1 MYGDNNQGEIDIS
14 SFRTKYFA
22 LFAEGF
28 ENRNTTWICATIH
41 YVNFLDFQLNYKK
54 LFCIGNTSK
63 YWCIQMT
70 KERKIVTQ
78 EFFLFPFFRFLT
90 TWYFVLRVCLFSRK
104 VREEG
109 ERKCRKRGKMD
120 FCVCWSEMTSKNT
133 PARFLKSF
141 MQKKRKGITLHC
153 FSFFLYLLHWTQTI
167 YFNFNAIKSMKE
179 NISKLLWELYPNQIP
194 GRKITFFHFS
204 FTSLHFHIL
213 PKKWTSSISRKKK

>member
-1 MYGDNNQGEIDIS
+1 MQTASQENGRFKTNQPDFTHG
-14 SFRTKYFA
+14 FRMCMVTIIKERSTFQVSEQSIFA

-104 VREEG
+104 VRGSAGNEG
-109 ERKCRKRGKMD
+109 KWIFVFVGVKWQAKTLLQG
-120 FCVCWSEMTSKNT
+120 SSKV
-133 PARFLKSF
+133 L
-141 MQKKRKGITLHC
+141 C
-153 FSFFLYLLHWTQTI
+153 
-167 YFNFNAIKSMKE
+167 
-179 NISKLLWELYPNQIP
+179 
-194 GRKITFFHFS
+194 
-204 FTSLHFHIL
+204 
-213 PKKWTSSISRKKK
+213 KKKGKE